1 MPSLFLYHLSLQKI
15 ICTKPHS
22 IYQEC
27 YEKYFMKSYDIILDC
42 EKFFKPGSISYDCMA
57 LQYFS
62 WYQIPKNPSEVR
74 YHGYHGWNQQNRVK
88 TVAG

>member
-27 YEKYFMKSYDIILDC
+27 YEKYFIKSYDIILDC
-42 EKFFKPGSISYDCMA
+42 EKFFKPGSISYDWWPYSISPGTRFQKI
-57 LQYFS
+57 LQR
-62 WYQIPKNPSEVR
+62 WDIMVIMDGTN
-74 YHGYHGWNQQNRVK
+74 K
-88 TVAG
+88 TE